1 MRVLFFFELHA
12 HRYSLPPQ
20 KDKNDTELPAE
31 GGINMT
37 MLYSDVKLA
46 PNTAERDGFKAR
58 ETLRYAATLHRS
70 GLISVFFFVCVYS
83 TSPINFVRLTALHHR
98 GSSVRLRYCADA
110 SMCVRAC
117 LPSAGLKWKVELP
130 GFPGEVSHA
139 PGLDAHASVSIS
151 AHRVVCACAM

>member
-1 MRVLFFFELHA
+1 MHVLFFFFDLHA

-70 GLISVFFFVCVYS
+70 GLISVFFFVCVCS
-83 TSPINFVRLTALHHR
+83 TSPINFVRLTACINEAL
-98 GSSVRLRYCADA
+98 L
-110 SMCVRAC
+110 
-117 LPSAGLKWKVELP
+117 
-130 GFPGEVSHA
+130 
-139 PGLDAHASVSIS
+139 
-151 AHRVVCACAM
+151 CACVIVLTLLCVCVCLQLASSGRPSCPASLER